1 MSKLIDGLY
10 ERKTEQYG
18 FFLRGPF
25 SNFQYCPSLIIDN
38 IKFANTEQAFMYYK
52 ALHFKDNESM
62 EKIKNETN
70 PYKAKQLGRLVKGYV
85 DSEWDSVRY
94 KYMLK
99 VNMAK
104 YTQNSNLFDSLINTK
119 NLILVETNP
128 RDNIWAIGLS
138 ADDNSVLDQTKWKGQ
153 NLLGK
158 VLMEIREYFYK
169 LKG

>member
-1 MSKLIDGLY
+1 MKYY
-10 ERKTEQYG
+10 ERITDTHLY
-18 FFLRGPF
+18 FLTGPF
-25 SNFQYCPSLIIDN
+25 SNFAYSPFILDG
-38 IKFANTEQAFMYYK
+38 IKWENTEAAFMFYK

-119 NLILVETNP
+119 DLILCEANGKDP
-128 RDNIWAIGLS
+128 IWGCGLYADNDKI
-138 ADDNSVLDQTKWKGQ
+138 LDSSNWKGQ